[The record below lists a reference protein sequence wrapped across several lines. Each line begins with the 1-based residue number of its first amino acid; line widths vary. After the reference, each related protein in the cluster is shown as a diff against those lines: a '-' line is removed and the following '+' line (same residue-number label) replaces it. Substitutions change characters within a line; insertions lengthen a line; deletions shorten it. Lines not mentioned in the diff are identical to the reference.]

1 MSDSRSYEITKN
13 SNKKAVS
20 NEFVGEGNTLSAANH
35 TVASECENPLSV
47 LNCWERFLGNVIPDR
62 YATKELSFINKFA

>member
-35 TVASECENPLSV
+35 TVTA
-47 LNCWERFLGNVIPDR
+47 FLPRSAKILRVP
-62 YATKELSFINKFA
+62 